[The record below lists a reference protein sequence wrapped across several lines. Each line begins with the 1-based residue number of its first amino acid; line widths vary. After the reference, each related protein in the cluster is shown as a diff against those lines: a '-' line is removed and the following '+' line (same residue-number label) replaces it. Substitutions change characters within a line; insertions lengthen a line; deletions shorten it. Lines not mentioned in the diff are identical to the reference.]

1 MPTFPSTGS
10 SVPSA
15 HREKRVFSL
24 FWVVSILWLI
34 LGMHFFMHNP
44 GGAGLYLPFNA
55 WGWIFASLAIGLG
68 LWQITLRQRLVF
80 SPLQA
85 GLWIGALLLLL
96 PMLYP
101 GFEFKDYAIPRLL
114 GLFAGLLFLFG
125 LYQWRFNRLQR
136 DRLLYLIL
144 IAIAIEALLGLVQ
157 FYLLTPGNCIGYD
170 TKANRP
176 YGIFQQPNVMATFMA
191 TGLALAIWLELRR
204 EGGRLLMALRY
215 GVIVSAALL
224 LVVLQSRVGQ
234 LGGLLAL
241 LLLTPQLHRQ
251 HLLSRVLALVILAI
265 AIGLLSQYWMAGVK
279 RGLEIYQSG
288 GMRSVYWP
296 YAAKL
301 IAQAPWSG
309 WGYGSFE
316 SVFLHHYMADKAL
329 NPSMVQIEY
338 NLDHPHNEFLYWAIE
353 GGIAPMVGMVIMGGA
368 ILWRLMRVRWVN
380 GIALL
385 ALVTPILLH
394 TQTEYPLYHAIVLW
408 WLLLTLIYIID
419 SEIEET
425 AMASCG
431 VSSWWDVTYRPWLL
445 LRFMAIA
452 IPLLVVPFMLTAI
465 HTAWVVTKY
474 ERGGYKDPG
483 LLLDIVNPMAWLTRV
498 EFDVNSVRLMVGLQT
513 NNKVE
518 LEAYLKWGQAFV
530 RHTPRANIYA
540 NMVIAL
546 DALGRTD
553 EASKI
558 RAEAL
563 KLYPTEPL
571 LTGSAATAVISG
583 VDQSD
588 KSILKNK

>member
-1 MPTFPSTGS
+1 MTLTRIMM
-10 SVPSA
+10 VLC
-15 HREKRVFSL
+15 VL
-24 FWVVSILWLI
+24 YWLT
-34 LGMHFFMHNP
+34 GMHFFMHNP

-55 WGWIFASLAIGLG
+55 WGWVFASLAIGLG
-68 LWQITLRQRLVF
+68 LWQVTLRQRLLF

-101 GFEFKDYAIPRLL
+101 GFTLKDYAIPRLL

-125 LYQWRFNRLQR
+125 LYQWRFNRQQR

-144 IAIAIEALLGLVQ
+144 IAIAIEAALGLVQ
-157 FYLLTPGNCIGYD
+157 FYLLTPGNWIGYD

-191 TGLALAIWLELRR
+191 TGIALSIWLELRR

-215 GVIVSAALL
+215 GVILSAALL

-241 LLLTPQLHRQ
+241 LLLMPQLHRQ
-251 HLLSRVLALVILAI
+251 HLLSRVLALVILAV
-265 AIGLLSQYWMAGVK
+265 AIGLLSQYWMAGAK
-279 RGLEIYQSG
+279 RGLDIYQSG
-288 GMRSVYWP
+288 GVRSD
-296 YAAKL
+296 
-301 IAQAPWSG
+301 IWSFTYHLVTQNWLVG
-309 WGYGSFE
+309 IGYGGFE
-316 SVFLHHYMADKAL
+316 STFLHRYVEARSLSPDIGME
-329 NPSMVQIEY
+329 IY
-338 NLDHPHNEFLYWAIE
+338 NLDHPHNESLYWAVE
-353 GGIAPMVGMVIMGGA
+353 GGIAPMVGMVVMGGA
-368 ILWRLMRVRWVN
+368 LLWRLTSVRWVN
-380 GIALL
+380 AMGLL
-385 ALVTPILLH
+385 APVTPILIH
-394 TQTEYPLYHAIVLW
+394 IQTEYPLYHAIVLW

-419 SEIEET
+419 TEIEET
-425 AMASCG
+425 NLASQG
-431 VSSWWDVTYRPWLL
+431 FSSWWDMECRPWLL

-474 ERGGYKDPG
+474 ERGGYKEPT

-513 NNKVE
+513 NNKTE
-518 LEAYLKWGQAFV
+518 LEAYLEWGQAFV

-546 DALGRTD
+546 NALGRTE
-553 EASKI
+553 EANAM

-571 LTGSAATAVISG
+571 LTGSASQAVITG
-583 VDQSD
+583 VDQSG
-588 KSILKNK
+588 KNITKNK

>member
-1 MPTFPSTGS
+1 MMATTRIMAI
-10 SVPSA
+10 VSA
-15 HREKRVFSL
+15 L
-24 FWVVSILWLI
+24 YWL

-55 WGWIFASLAIGLG
+55 WGWIFASLVIALG
-68 LWQITLRQRLVF
+68 LWQVTLRLRLVF

-101 GFEFKDYAIPRLL
+101 GFALKDYAIPRLL
-114 GLFAGLLFLFG
+114 GLFAGLLFLFA
-125 LYQWRFNRLQR
+125 LYQWRFHRLQR

-144 IAIAIEALLGLVQ
+144 MAIAMEAVLGLVQ
-157 FYLLTPGNCIGYD
+157 FYLLTPGNWIGYD

-191 TGLALAIWLELRR
+191 TGIALASWLELRR
-204 EGGRLLMALRY
+204 EGGRMLMALRY
-215 GVIVSAALL
+215 GVILAATLL

-241 LLLTPQLHRQ
+241 FLLMPQLYRQ
-251 HLLSRVLALVILAI
+251 RLLWRILGLVIMAV
-265 AIGLLSQYWMAGVK
+265 AIGLLSQYWIAGAK

-288 GMRSVYWP
+288 GVRSDIWRFTYSLAMQNWLVG
-296 YAAKL
+296 
-301 IAQAPWSG
+301 I
-309 WGYGSFE
+309 GYGGFE
-316 SVFLHHYMADKAL
+316 STFLHRYAEARSLSPDIGME
-329 NPSMVQIEY
+329 IY
-338 NLDHPHNEFLYWAIE
+338 NLDHPHNEFLYWAVE
-353 GGIAPMVGMVIMGGA
+353 GGIAPMIGMVIMGGTL
-368 ILWRLMRVRWVN
+368 LWRLANVRWVN
-380 GIALL
+380 AMGLL

-419 SEIEET
+419 TEIEERSL
-425 AMASCG
+425 ARDGGA
-431 VSSWWDVTYRPWLL
+431 SWWDMECRPWLL
-445 LRFMAIA
+445 LRFTAIV

-474 ERGGYKDPG
+474 ERGGYKEPT

-513 NNKVE
+513 SNKAE
-518 LEAYLKWGQAFV
+518 LDAYLAWGQAFV

-540 NMVIAL
+540 NMVMAL
-546 DALGRTD
+546 NALGRTD
-553 EASKI
+553 EANAL

-563 KLYPTEPL
+563 KLYPAEPL
-571 LTGSAATAVISG
+571 LTGAASQAVITG
-583 VDQSD
+583 VDQSG
-588 KSILKNK
+588 KNITKNN

>member
-1 MPTFPSTGS
+1 MLTRLMM
-10 SVPSA
+10 VLCA
-15 HREKRVFSL
+15 LYWL
-24 FWVVSILWLI
+24 F
-34 LGMHFFMHNP
+34 GMHFFMHNP

-55 WGWIFASLAIGLG
+55 WGWIFASLVIGLG
-68 LWQITLRQRLVF
+68 LWHVTLRQRLIA

-85 GLWIGALLLLL
+85 GLLIGASLLLL

-101 GFEFKDYAIPRLL
+101 DFALKDYAIPRLL

-125 LYQWRFNRLQR
+125 LYQWCFNKAQR

-144 IAIAIEALLGLVQ
+144 IAIAMEAVLGLVQ
-157 FYLLTPGNCIGYD
+157 FYLLTPGNWIGYD

-191 TGLALAIWLELRR
+191 TGLALSIWLELRR
-204 EGGRLLMALRY
+204 EGGCLLMALRY
-215 GVIVSAALL
+215 GVILSAALL

-241 LLLTPQLHRQ
+241 LLLMPQLHRQ
-251 HLLSRVLALVILAI
+251 HLLSRVLALVILAV
-265 AIGLLSQYWMAGVK
+265 AIGLLSQYWIAGAK
-279 RGLEIYQSG
+279 RGLDIYQSG
-288 GMRSVYWP
+288 GVRSD
-296 YAAKL
+296 
-301 IAQAPWSG
+301 IWSFTYHLVTQNWLVG
-309 WGYGSFE
+309 IGYGGFE
-316 SVFLHHYMADKAL
+316 STFLHRYVEARSLSPDIGME
-329 NPSMVQIEY
+329 IY
-338 NLDHPHNEFLYWAIE
+338 NLDHPHNESLYWAVE

-368 ILWRLMRVRWVN
+368 LLWRLASVRWVN
-380 GIALL
+380 AVGLL
-385 ALVTPILLH
+385 ALVTPIMLH

-419 SEIEET
+419 TEIEET
-425 AMASCG
+425 NLASQG
-431 VSSWWDVTYRPWLL
+431 FSSWWDMECRPWLL

-474 ERGGYKDPG
+474 ERGGYKEPT

-513 NNKVE
+513 SNKAE
-518 LEAYLKWGQAFV
+518 LEAYLEWGQAFV

-546 DALGRTD
+546 NALGRTE
-553 EASKI
+553 EANAM
-558 RAEAL
+558 RTEAL

-571 LTGSAATAVISG
+571 LTGVASQAVITG
-583 VDQSD
+583 VDQSG
-588 KSILKNK
+588 KNITKNK

>member
-1 MPTFPSTGS
+1 MLTRIMMGLC
-10 SVPSA
+10 V
-15 HREKRVFSL
+15 L
-24 FWVVSILWLI
+24 YWL

-55 WGWIFASLAIGLG
+55 WGWMFASLAIGLG
-68 LWQITLRQRLVF
+68 LWQVTLRQRLIF

-85 GLWIGALLLLL
+85 GLWLGALLLLL

-101 GFEFKDYAIPRLL
+101 GFALKDYAIPRLL

-144 IAIAIEALLGLVQ
+144 MAIAMEAVLGLVQ
-157 FYLLTPGNCIGYD
+157 FYLLTPGNWIGYD
-170 TKANRP
+170 TQANRP

-191 TGLALAIWLELRR
+191 TGLALAIWLELRC
-204 EGGRLLMALRY
+204 EAGRWLMALRY
-215 GVIVSAALL
+215 GVILAASLL

-241 LLLTPQLHRQ
+241 FLLMPQLHRQ
-251 HLLSRVLALVILAI
+251 QLLLRVLALVLLAV
-265 AIGLLSQYWMAGVK
+265 AIGLLSQYWMAGAK

-288 GMRSVYWP
+288 GMRSIYWP

-301 IAQAPWSG
+301 IAQAPWRG

-338 NLDHPHNEFLYWAIE
+338 NLDHPHNEFLYWAVE
-353 GGIAPMVGMVIMGGA
+353 GGIAPMVGMVIMGGVL
-368 ILWRLMRVRWVN
+368 LWRLASVPWVN
-380 GIALL
+380 AMGLL
-385 ALVTPILLH
+385 ALMTPILLH

-419 SEIEET
+419 SEIEERNL
-425 AMASCG
+425 ASRG
-431 VSSWWDVTYRPWLL
+431 WSSWWDWAYRSWLL
-445 LRFMAIA
+445 LRFVAIA
-452 IPLLVVPFMLTAI
+452 IPLLIVPFMLTALQ
-465 HTAWVVTKY
+465 TAWLVTKY
-474 ERGGYKDPG
+474 ERGGYKEPT

-513 NNKVE
+513 NNKAE
-518 LEAYLKWGQAFV
+518 LEAYLEWGQTFV

-546 DALGRTD
+546 NALGRQ
-553 EASKI
+553 EAANSLRQK
-558 RAEAL
+558 AL
-563 KLYPTEPL
+563 ELYPAEPL
-571 LTGSAATAVISG
+571 LTGSAATPVLNG
-583 VDQSD
+583 VDQSGP
-588 KSILKNK
+588 SAARVN

>member
-1 MPTFPSTGS
+1 MIKNING
-10 SVPSA
+10 
-15 HREKRVFSL
+15 VFGVL
-24 FWVVSILWLI
+24 FIIYWLF
-34 LGMHFFMHNP
+34 GMHFFMHNP

-55 WGWIFASLAIGLG
+55 WGWVFASLAIGLG
-68 LWQITLRQRLVF
+68 LWQVTLRQCLVF

-85 GLWIGALLLLL
+85 GLWIGAFLLLL
-96 PMLYP
+96 PMLYS

-125 LYQWRFNRLQR
+125 LYQWGFNRPQR
-136 DRLLYLIL
+136 ERLLYLIL
-144 IAIAIEALLGLVQ
+144 MAIAMEAVLGLVQ
-157 FYLLTPGNCIGYD
+157 FYLLTPGNWIGYD

-191 TGLALAIWLELRR
+191 TGIALAIWLELRR
-204 EGGRLLMALRY
+204 EGGHFLMALRY
-215 GVIVSAALL
+215 GVILSAALL

-241 LLLTPQLHRQ
+241 FLLIPQLYRQ
-251 HLLSRVLALVILAI
+251 RLLWRILGLVILAV
-265 AIGLLSQYWMAGVK
+265 AIGLLSTYWIAGIS

-288 GMRSVYWP
+288 GARSDIWP
-296 YAAKL
+296 FTCWL
-301 IAQAPWSG
+301 VMQNWLVGI
-309 WGYGSFE
+309 GYGGFE
-316 SVFLHHYMADKAL
+316 STFLERYVEARSLSPDIGMK
-329 NPSMVQIEY
+329 IY
-338 NLDHPHNEFLYWAIE
+338 NLDHPHNEFLYWAVE

-368 ILWRLMRVRWVN
+368 LLWRLASVRWVHAM
-380 GIALL
+380 GLL

-419 SEIEET
+419 TEIEET
-425 AMASCG
+425 NLASQG
-431 VSSWWDVTYRPWLL
+431 FSSWWDMECRPWLL

-474 ERGGYKDPG
+474 ERGGYKEPT
-483 LLLDIVNPMAWLTRV
+483 LLLDIINPMAWLTRV

-513 NNKVE
+513 NNKTE
-518 LEAYLKWGQAFV
+518 LAAYLEWGRAFV

-546 DALGRTD
+546 NALGRRE
-553 EASKI
+553 EANAM

-571 LTGSAATAVISG
+571 LTGSASQAVITG
-583 VDQSD
+583 VDQSG
-588 KSILKNK
+588 KNITKNK

>member
-1 MPTFPSTGS
+1 MI
-10 SVPSA
+10 
-15 HREKRVFSL
+15 KYLRVL
-24 FWVVSILWLI
+24 FGVLCIAYWL

-55 WGWIFASLAIGLG
+55 WGWGFASLAIGLG
-68 LWQITLRQRLVF
+68 LWQVTLRQRLVF

-85 GLWIGALLLLL
+85 GLCIGALLLLL

-101 GFEFKDYAIPRLL
+101 GFALKDYAIPRLL

-125 LYQWRFNRLQR
+125 LYQWCFNRLQR

-144 IAIAIEALLGLVQ
+144 IAIAIEAALGLVQ
-157 FYLLTPGNCIGYD
+157 FYLLTPGNWIGYD

-191 TGLALAIWLELRR
+191 TGITLAIWLELRSN
-204 EGGRLLMALRY
+204 EYVWLRRVSY
-215 GVIVSAALL
+215 GVILAASLL
-224 LVVLQSRVGQ
+224 LIILQSRVGQ
-234 LGGLLAL
+234 LGGLLAFIL
-241 LLLTPQLHRQ
+241 LGPQLHRQ
-251 HLLSRVLALVILAI
+251 GLLVRMLCLVLLGALVGFA
-265 AIGLLSQYWMAGVK
+265 SQYWVSGVS
-279 RGLEIYQSG
+279 RGMNEYLSG
-288 GMRSVYWP
+288 GARSDIWP
-296 YAAKL
+296 FTL
-301 IAQAPWSG
+301 HLLFQNWLLG
-309 WGYGSFE
+309 VGYGGFE
-316 SVFLHHYMADKAL
+316 STFFHAYTEARQVDP
-329 NPSMVQIEY
+329 NIGMVVY
-338 NLDHPHNEFLYWAIE
+338 NLDHPHNEFLYWAVE

-368 ILWRLMRVRWVN
+368 LLWRLASVRWVN
-380 GIALL
+380 AMGLF

-419 SEIEET
+419 TEIEET
-425 AMASCG
+425 NLASQGC
-431 VSSWWDVTYRPWLL
+431 SSWWDMECRPWLL

-474 ERGGYKDPG
+474 ERGGYKEPT
-483 LLLDIVNPMAWLTRV
+483 LLLDIINPMAWLTRV

-513 NNKVE
+513 NNKAE
-518 LEAYLKWGQAFV
+518 LEAYLEWGQAFV

-546 DALGRTD
+546 NALGRTE
-553 EASKI
+553 EANAM

-571 LTGSAATAVISG
+571 LTESASQAVISG
-583 VDQSD
+583 VDQSG
-588 KSILKNK
+588 KNITKNK

>member
-1 MPTFPSTGS
+1 MTLTRIMM
-10 SVPSA
+10 VLC
-15 HREKRVFSL
+15 VL
-24 FWVVSILWLI
+24 YWL

-55 WGWIFASLAIGLG
+55 WGWVFASLAMGLG
-68 LWQITLRQRLVF
+68 LWQVTLRQRLVF

-85 GLWIGALLLLL
+85 GLWIGGLLLLL

-101 GFEFKDYAIPRLL
+101 GFALKDYAIPRLL

-125 LYQWRFNRLQR
+125 LYQWRFHRRQR

-144 IAIAIEALLGLVQ
+144 MAIAIEAALGLVQ
-157 FYLLTPGNCIGYD
+157 FYLLTPGNWIGYD

-191 TGLALAIWLELRR
+191 TGLALAIWLELRS
-204 EGGRLLMALRY
+204 EGSRLLMALRY
-215 GVIVSAALL
+215 GVMLAAVLL

-241 LLLTPQLHRQ
+241 CLLMPQLHRQ
-251 HLLSRVLALVILAI
+251 RLLWRVLALVILAV

-288 GMRSVYWP
+288 GMRSIYWP

-301 IAQAPWSG
+301 IAEAPWSG

-338 NLDHPHNEFLYWAIE
+338 NLDHPHNEFLYWAVE
-353 GGIAPMVGMVIMGGA
+353 GGIAPMIGMLIMGGA
-368 ILWRLMRVRWVN
+368 LLWRLARVRWVN
-380 GIALL
+380 AMGLL

-419 SEIEET
+419 TDIEET
-425 AMASCG
+425 SQASHGC
-431 VSSWWDVTYRPWLL
+431 SSWWDMAYRPWLL

-474 ERGGYKDPG
+474 ERGGYKEPT

-498 EFDVNSVRLMVGLQT
+498 EFDVNSVRLTVGLQT
-513 NNKVE
+513 GNKAE
-518 LEAYLKWGQAFV
+518 LDAYLEWGQAFV

-546 DALGRTD
+546 NALGRRE
-553 EASKI
+553 EANAM
-558 RAEAL
+558 RAAAL

-571 LTGSAATAVISG
+571 LTGSAAQAVITG
-583 VDQSD
+583 VDQSG
-588 KSILKNK
+588 KNIIKHQ

>member
-1 MPTFPSTGS
+1 MLTRLMM
-10 SVPSA
+10 VLYA
-15 HREKRVFSL
+15 LYWL
-24 FWVVSILWLI
+24 F
-34 LGMHFFMHNP
+34 GMHFFMHNP

-68 LWQITLRQRLVF
+68 LWLVTLRQRLLF

-85 GLWIGALLLLL
+85 GLWIGTLLLLL

-101 GFEFKDYAIPRLL
+101 GFALKDYAIPRLL

-125 LYQWRFNRLQR
+125 LYQWCFNKAQR

-144 IAIAIEALLGLVQ
+144 IAIAMEAVLGLVQ
-157 FYLLTPGNCIGYD
+157 FYLLTPGNWIGYD
-170 TKANRP
+170 TKTNRP

-191 TGLALAIWLELRR
+191 TGIALAIWLELRSN
-204 EGGRLLMALRY
+204 EHVWLR
-215 GVIVSAALL
+215 GVSYLVILAASLL
-224 LVVLQSRVGQ
+224 LIVLQSRVGQ
-234 LGGLLAL
+234 LGGSLAFILLG
-241 LLLTPQLHRQ
+241 PQLHRQ
-251 HLLSRVLALVILAI
+251 GLLVRMLSLVLLGALVGLA
-265 AIGLLSQYWMAGVK
+265 SQYWVSGVS
-279 RGLEIYQSG
+279 RGMNEYLSG
-288 GMRSVYWP
+288 GARSDIWP
-296 YAAKL
+296 FTLYL
-301 IAQAPWSG
+301 LFQNWLLG
-309 WGYGSFE
+309 VGYGGFE
-316 SVFLHHYMADKAL
+316 STFFHAYTEVRQVDP
-329 NPSMVQIEY
+329 NIGMVIY
-338 NLDHPHNEFLYWAIE
+338 NLDHPHNEFLYWAVE

-368 ILWRLMRVRWVN
+368 LLWRLASVRWVN
-380 GIALL
+380 ATGLL

-419 SEIEET
+419 TEIEET
-425 AMASCG
+425 NLASQG
-431 VSSWWDVTYRPWLL
+431 FSSWWDMECRPWLL

-474 ERGGYKDPG
+474 ERGGYKEPT

-513 NNKVE
+513 NNKTE
-518 LEAYLKWGQAFV
+518 LEAYLEWGLAFV

-546 DALGRTD
+546 NALGRTE
-553 EASKI
+553 EANAM

-571 LTGSAATAVISG
+571 LTGSASQEVITG
-583 VDQSD
+583 VDQSG
-588 KSILKNK
+588 KNITKNK

>member
-1 MPTFPSTGS
+1 MTLKLIMISL
-10 SVPSA
+10 SV
-15 HREKRVFSL
+15 L
-24 FWVVSILWLI
+24 YWV
-34 LGMHFFMHNP
+34 LGVHFFMHNP

-55 WGWIFASLAIGLG
+55 WGWVFASLAIGLG
-68 LWQITLRQRLVF
+68 LWQVTLRQRLVF

-96 PMLYP
+96 PMLYS
-101 GFEFKDYAIPRLL
+101 GFALKDYAIPRLL
-114 GLFAGLLFLFG
+114 GLLAGLLFLFG
-125 LYQWRFNRLQR
+125 LYQWRFDKAQR

-144 IAIAIEALLGLVQ
+144 VAIAMEALLGLVQ
-157 FYLLTPGNCIGYD
+157 FYLLTPGNWIGYD

-204 EGGRLLMALRY
+204 GGGRLLMALRY
-215 GVIVSAALL
+215 GVILSAALL

-241 LLLTPQLHRQ
+241 FLLMPQLYRQ
-251 HLLSRVLALVILAI
+251 QLLWRILGLVILAV
-265 AIGLLSQYWMAGVK
+265 AIGLLSQYWLAGAK

-288 GMRSVYWP
+288 GMRSIYWS

-316 SVFLHHYMADKAL
+316 SIFLHHYMADKVL
-329 NPSMVQIEY
+329 DPSMVQIEY
-338 NLDHPHNEFLYWAIE
+338 NLDHPHNEFLYWAVE

-368 ILWRLMRVRWVN
+368 LFLRLIGVPSVN
-380 GIALL
+380 AMGLL

-394 TQTEYPLYHAIVLW
+394 TQMEYPLYHAIVLW
-408 WLLLTLIYIID
+408 WLLLTLIYSID
-419 SEIEET
+419 TEIEE
-425 AMASCG
+425 SNLVSHG
-431 VSSWWDVTYRPWLL
+431 RSSWWDMECRPWLL

-474 ERGGYKDPG
+474 ERGGYKEPT

-513 NNKVE
+513 NNKTE
-518 LEAYLKWGQAFV
+518 LEAYLEWGQAFV

-546 DALGRTD
+546 NALGRRE
-553 EASKI
+553 EANTM
-558 RAEAL
+558 RVEAL

-571 LTGSAATAVISG
+571 LTGSASQAVITG
-583 VDQSD
+583 VD
-588 KSILKNK
+588 KSGKNITKNK

>member
-1 MPTFPSTGS
+1 MTLTRIMI
-10 SVPSA
+10 VLC
-15 HREKRVFSL
+15 VFY
-24 FWVVSILWLI
+24 WG

-55 WGWIFASLAIGLG
+55 WGWVFASLAIGLG
-68 LWQITLRQRLVF
+68 LWQVTLCQRLVF

-85 GLWIGALLLLL
+85 GLWIGSLLLLL

-101 GFEFKDYAIPRLL
+101 GFAFKDSAIPRLL

-125 LYQWRFNRLQR
+125 LYQWRFDKAQR

-144 IAIAIEALLGLVQ
+144 IAIAMEAVLGLVQ
-157 FYLLTPGNCIGYD
+157 FYLLTPGNWIGYD

-176 YGIFQQPNVMATFMA
+176 YGIFQQPNVMATLMA
-191 TGLALAIWLELRR
+191 TGIALAIWLELRSN
-204 EGGRLLMALRY
+204 EHVWLRGVSY
-215 GVIVSAALL
+215 WVIVAASLL
-224 LVVLQSRVGQ
+224 LIVLQSRVGQ
-234 LGGLLAL
+234 LGGLLAFIL
-241 LLLTPQLHRQ
+241 LGPQLHRQ
-251 HLLSRVLALVILAI
+251 
-265 AIGLLSQYWMAGVK
+265 GLLVRMLCLVLLGTLVGLASQYWVSGIS
-279 RGLEIYQSG
+279 RGMNEYLSG
-288 GMRSVYWP
+288 GARSDIWP
-296 YAAKL
+296 FTLYL
-301 IAQAPWSG
+301 LFQNWLLG
-309 WGYGSFE
+309 VGYGGFE
-316 SVFLHHYMADKAL
+316 STFFHAYTEVRQVDP
-329 NPSMVQIEY
+329 NIGMVIY
-338 NLDHPHNEFLYWAIE
+338 NLDHPHNEFLYWAVE

-368 ILWRLMRVRWVN
+368 LLWRLASVRWVN
-380 GIALL
+380 AMGLL

-419 SEIEET
+419 TEIEET
-425 AMASCG
+425 NLASQG
-431 VSSWWDVTYRPWLL
+431 FSSWWDMECRPWLL

-474 ERGGYKDPG
+474 ERGGYKEPT

-513 NNKVE
+513 NNKTE
-518 LEAYLKWGQAFV
+518 LEAYLEWGQAFV

-546 DALGRTD
+546 NALGRTE
-553 EASKI
+553 EANAM

-571 LTGSAATAVISG
+571 LTGSASQEVITG
-583 VDQSD
+583 VDQSG
-588 KSILKNK
+588 KNITKNK

>member
-1 MPTFPSTGS
+1 MNGAFG
-10 SVPSA
+10 V
-15 HREKRVFSL
+15 L
-24 FWVVSILWLI
+24 FIAYWF

-55 WGWIFASLAIGLG
+55 WGWIFASLAMGLG
-68 LWQITLRQRLVF
+68 LWQVTLRQRLVF

-101 GFEFKDYAIPRLL
+101 GFALKDYAIPRLL

-125 LYQWRFNRLQR
+125 LYQWRFNKAQR

-144 IAIAIEALLGLVQ
+144 IAIAMEAVLGLVQ
-157 FYLLTPGNCIGYD
+157 FYLLTPGNWIGYD

-191 TGLALAIWLELRR
+191 TGIALAIWLELRNN
-204 EGGRLLMALRY
+204 EYVWLRRVSY
-215 GVIVSAALL
+215 GVILAASLL
-224 LVVLQSRVGQ
+224 LIVLQSRVGQ
-234 LGGLLAL
+234 LGGLLAFIL
-241 LLLTPQLHRQ
+241 LGPQLHRQ
-251 HLLSRVLALVILAI
+251 GLLVRMLCLVLLGALVGLA
-265 AIGLLSQYWMAGVK
+265 SQYWVSGVS
-279 RGLEIYQSG
+279 RGMNEYLSG
-288 GMRSVYWP
+288 GARSDIWP
-296 YAAKL
+296 FTL
-301 IAQAPWSG
+301 HLLFQNWLFG
-309 WGYGSFE
+309 VGYGGFE
-316 SVFLHHYMADKAL
+316 STFIHAYTEAL
-329 NPSMVQIEY
+329 QVDPNIGMVIY
-338 NLDHPHNEFLYWAIE
+338 NLDHPHNEFLYWAVE

-368 ILWRLMRVRWVN
+368 LLWRLASVHWVN
-380 GIALL
+380 AMGLL

-419 SEIEET
+419 TEIEET
-425 AMASCG
+425 NLTSQG
-431 VSSWWDVTYRPWLL
+431 FSSWWDMECRPWLL

-474 ERGGYKDPG
+474 ERGGYKEPT

-513 NNKVE
+513 NNKTE
-518 LEAYLKWGQAFV
+518 LGAYLEWGQAFV

-546 DALGRTD
+546 NALGRTE
-553 EASKI
+553 EANAMW
-558 RAEAL
+558 AEAL
-563 KLYPTEPL
+563 TLYPTEPL
-571 LTGSAATAVISG
+571 LTGSASQAVISG
-583 VDQSD
+583 VDQSG
-588 KSILKNK
+588 KNITKNK